1 MNILKKSKETLCS
14 VAPIMA
20 LVLIL
25 AFTAVPFTPGLIARF
40 LTGGLMVIA
49 GLTLFLIGIDIGII
63 PIGERSGA
71 ALTSKKNLK
80 LLLSVS
86 FLIGFMITIAE
97 PDVQVLAG
105 QIGNLSANVNKWT
118 LVIMIA
124 LGVGFFVT
132 LGLCRTVLSLKLRR
146 VLIISYLFLFAL
158 AYFCPD
164 YLQGAA
170 FDAGGATTGPMTV
183 PFIMALGMGVAS
195 VRAGKNS
202 RDNDSQFGL
211 TGIASIG
218 PIAAVCLY
226 GIILNYFFAHDESL
240 TATTIESAENLPEGM
255 RIYATLFPEVFSD
268 VFKSLFPLLI
278 MFICFQ
284 IFLLKMPPVQLR
296 KMFSGVVYC
305 FIGLVLFLLGAEGG
319 FMPAGQKV
327 GEYLGFLSISK
338 GGIWTF
344 IIIILAFIFGAIT
357 VCAEPAVWVLTE
369 QVEEASSGNIK
380 RRIMLTSLS
389 LGVAF
394 SIGLSILKII
404 YGFSIWYILI
414 PGYALALILTFF
426 CPPLFTG
433 IAFDSGGV
441 ASGPMTS
448 TFILSF
454 TLGCASSYSSS
465 SSSAFGVIALVAMT
479 PLIAIQILGIIYKI
493 KTKEV
498 AD

>member
-369 QVEEASSGNIK
+369 QE
-380 RRIMLTSLS
+380 
-389 LGVAF
+389 
-394 SIGLSILKII
+394 IGR
-404 YGFSIWYILI
+404 
-414 PGYALALILTFF
+414 AH
-426 CPPLFTG
+426 
-433 IAFDSGGV
+433 V
-441 ASGPMTS
+441 
-448 TFILSF
+448 
-454 TLGCASSYSSS
+454 
-465 SSSAFGVIALVAMT
+465 
-479 PLIAIQILGIIYKI
+479 
-493 KTKEV
+493 
-498 AD
+498 

>member
-25 AFTAVPFTPGLIARF
+25 AFTVVPFTPGLIARF

-369 QVEEASSGNIK
+369 QVEEASGGNIK